1 MSKHW
6 ESKIING
13 FIDTQMDQLTE
24 LREDNRK
31 MAMEI
36 VELKEEIERL
46 NEALKDTEEEF
57 GRND

>member
-46 NEALKDTEEEF
+46 NEVLKDTEEEF